1 MQRKC
6 SLKKSRRVVLFF
18 TLLISFALVTGV
30 RFFMLQKSPEPNGLD
45 GYFYALQA
53 KSLVET
59 GHLENPSFQCGYF
72 LCGHVHSFSE
82 IRF

>member
-1 MQRKC
+1 MERKC

-30 RFFMLQKSPEPNGLD
+30 RFFMLQKSPEAIWKIPAFSAD
-45 GYFYALQA
+45 IFCAA
-53 KSLVET
+53 
-59 GHLENPSFQCGYF
+59 
-72 LCGHVHSFSE
+72 HVHSFSE